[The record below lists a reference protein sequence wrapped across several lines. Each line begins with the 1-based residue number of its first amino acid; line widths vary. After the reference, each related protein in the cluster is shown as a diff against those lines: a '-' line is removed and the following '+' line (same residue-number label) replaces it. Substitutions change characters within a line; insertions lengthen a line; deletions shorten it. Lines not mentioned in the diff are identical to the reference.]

1 MKFRP
6 GTQVKQRNT
15 ATQKTAPID
24 GKEKGKGV
32 GGEICRCI

>member
-6 GTQVKQRNT
+6 GTQLKQINT

-24 GKEKGKGV
+24 GKEKGKG
-32 GGEICRCI
+32 GGGKI